1 MSDYTVVKADE
12 AFDLMKDYEG
22 FGQLLMYTPTLESH
36 QTALSWRRMPPDTGG
51 RGSYGH
57 RHTAQEELYLVLK
70 GTLTFKLDDDV
81 FEAGPGTA
89 VRIAPEVVR
98 SVHNDTGEDVQLI
111 MCSPR
116 LDDQEGE
123 VAKVDDFW
131 PRD

>member
-22 FGQLLMYTPTLESH
+22 FGQLLMYTPALESH

-81 FEAGPGTA
+81 FEAGAGTA
-89 VRIAPEVVR
+89 VRIPPEVVR
-98 SVHNDTGEDVQLI
+98 SIHNDTGEDVELI

-123 VAKVDDFW
+123 VVKVDDFW
-131 PRD
+131 PVD